1 MKIVFVS
8 SARYPTEKAYG
19 VTIGET
25 AKAANKIGHESM
37 ILTLGSSGIDEYG
50 NEYIGISNH
59 ILKQLEKTKNIKSKI
74 AQKYFFNFK
83 SLFFSQTVFKTIKFE
98 EIDILWT
105 RDIFLA
111 FFNLFRRNGNLKLIL
126 EIHHIPKGF
135 TNLILKLVILKSN
148 NIVVT
153 ISEFHKAEL
162 RKTLQNNSIVIAP
175 MSVPTHFFSH
185 SKTISFPSQQRL
197 RICFLGKYS
206 SSGFSNGLESLLNS
220 VHMLEEFDFKFNFT
234 FIGLEPEFAT
244 TLQKMVEK
252 LKFSNGKIEFISHV
266 SHTALPEM
274 LRGYDIGVIPYPES
288 SYNNGRIPIKIFEYA
303 ACKVAILATK
313 TTAHLRIL
321 DDSIATFYNNNEIS
335 NFATLVNEMMDNS
348 DFTEKKIES
357 SYNWAKKF
365 DYQHRVSNV
374 LRQIQNL
381 E

>member
-1 MKIVFVS
+1 
-8 SARYPTEKAYG
+8 
-19 VTIGET
+19 
-25 AKAANKIGHESM
+25 
-37 ILTLGSSGIDEYG
+37 
-50 NEYIGISNH
+50 
-59 ILKQLEKTKNIKSKI
+59 
-74 AQKYFFNFK
+74 
-83 SLFFSQTVFKTIKFE
+83 
-98 EIDILWT
+98 
-105 RDIFLA
+105 
-111 FFNLFRRNGNLKLIL
+111 
-126 EIHHIPKGF
+126 
-135 TNLILKLVILKSN
+135 
-148 NIVVT
+148 
-153 ISEFHKAEL
+153 
-162 RKTLQNNSIVIAP
+162 
-175 MSVPTHFFSH
+175 
-185 SKTISFPSQQRL
+185 
-197 RICFLGKYS
+197 
-206 SSGFSNGLESLLNS
+206 
-220 VHMLEEFDFKFNFT
+220 MLEEFDFKFNFT